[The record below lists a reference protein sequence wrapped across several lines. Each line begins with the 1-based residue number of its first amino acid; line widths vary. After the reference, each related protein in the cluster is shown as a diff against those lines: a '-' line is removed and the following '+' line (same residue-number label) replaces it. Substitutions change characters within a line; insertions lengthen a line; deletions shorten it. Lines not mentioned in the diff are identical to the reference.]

1 MAPTI
6 RRAVRALVID
16 PSSRLLLFRA
26 DLPDRDPWWFA
37 PGGAVEDDETND
49 AALVRELAE
58 ETGIVVDAAT
68 ISTPVWT
75 RDHLFTWQGQ
85 EERQLEQFYVVHVTT
100 QDADT
105 AQFEPTEAGQIR
117 PHRWWTLKEIQ
128 SSQERFSPAGL
139 ADLLEPLLCG
149 QPPTDPV
156 EVGP

>member
-6 RRAVRALVID
+6 RRAARALVID
-16 PSSRLLLFRA
+16 PTSRLLLFRA

-37 PGGAVEDDETND
+37 PGGAVEQDETQE

-58 ETGIVVDAAT
+58 ETGIVVDPATLAA
-68 ISTPVWT
+68 PVWT
-75 RDHLFTWQGQ
+75 RDHLFTWQSQ
-85 EERQLEQFYVVHVTT
+85 EERHLEQFYLVPVTT
-100 QDADT
+100 QDVDT
-105 AQFEPTEAGQIR
+105 SQFEPTEAGVIR
-117 PHRWWTLKEIQ
+117 AHRWWTVNEIR

-149 QPPTDPV
+149 PLPTDPV